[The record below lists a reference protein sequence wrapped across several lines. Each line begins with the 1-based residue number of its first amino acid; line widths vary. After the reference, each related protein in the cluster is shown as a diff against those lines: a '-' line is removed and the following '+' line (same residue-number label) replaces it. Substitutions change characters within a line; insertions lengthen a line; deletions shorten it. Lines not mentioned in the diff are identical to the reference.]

1 MKVAI
6 GVPHRSEFDYREWRE
21 WFRNKLQMPPETL
34 LLERRGEALCTMRN
48 GLAEQALKAGAEW
61 LFFLDDDVIGPL
73 KPDGTDIPSLLTL
86 LAVAEHFNHKFVSGL
101 YWAKKNQAQKCL
113 AAWKK
118 VEQRPAGNEAW
129 AKKVFAYASIT
140 NAQAGRYV
148 MVDAVGMGFA
158 LIHRSMFEQ
167 LPKPWFVWNVGSV
180 SEDFYFCEQA
190 AEKLKIAPLVDME
203 MKCSHIGVYKVLPDG
218 SFDLLQL

>member
-1 MKVAI
+1 MNKVAI

-21 WFRNKLQMPPETL
+21 WFRCKMQVPADNL
-34 LLERRGEALCTMRN
+34 LLERRGESLCTMRN
-48 GLAEQALKAGAEW
+48 GLAEQTLQSGAEW
-61 LFFLDDDVIGPL
+61 LFFLDDDIIGPNEGL
-73 KPDGTDIPSLLTL
+73 MTL
-86 LAVAEHFNHKFVSGL
+86 LAVAEHFKHKFVSGL
-101 YWAKKNQAQKCL
+101 YWAKKNQTQKCL

-118 VEQRPAGNEAW
+118 VEQAPAGNEAW
-129 AKKVFAYASIT
+129 AKKQYAYAAIT
-140 NAQAGRYV
+140 ANQAGRYV

-167 LPKPWFVWNVGSV
+167 LPKPWFVWNVGGV

-190 AEKLKIAPLVDME
+190 AEKLKIVPLVDME

-218 SFDLLQL
+218 SFDLLKL